1 MSDRALVICFSV
13 SLGVH
18 LVLLLGQVLTLSWLK
33 LQSPRPPIQVVYE
46 YQVAEQE
53 LRQLQ
58 EQLSKAARQ
67 REGSIAPANLT
78 EPLQIRIP
86 DRPSLAADH
95 SLAEISP
102 GPSPVIDLTSLVD
115 AARGDPVLLSYFSA
129 IREQIQLTA
138 NRRTWLV
145 GEAGKGLIY
154 VSFTLTSTGSV
165 RSIDIVTERS
175 EASATLQ
182 DVALRIVKSAAPF
195 PPFPPS
201 MTDPSKTIVVPLEF
215 LTGS

>member
-1 MSDRALVICFSV
+1 MSDRALVISFGV
-13 SLGVH
+13 SLGLH
-18 LVLLLGQVLTLSWLK
+18 LVLLLGQMLPLAWLK
-33 LQSPRPPIQVVYE
+33 LQRPRSPIEVVYE
-46 YQVAEQE
+46 HHVAEEE
-53 LRQLQ
+53 LRHLEEEFSKTAQ
-58 EQLSKAARQ
+58 ERT
-67 REGSIAPANLT
+67 GSPAPANLT

-95 SLAEISP
+95 SMPDISL
-102 GPSPVIDLTSLVD
+102 GHSPVIDLTNLVD

-129 IREQIQLTA
+129 IREQIQHTA

-145 GEAGKGLIY
+145 GEIGQGLIY

-165 RSIDIVTERS
+165 KGIDVVPERS
-175 EASATLQ
+175 ADSATLQ

-215 LTGS
+215 LIDS